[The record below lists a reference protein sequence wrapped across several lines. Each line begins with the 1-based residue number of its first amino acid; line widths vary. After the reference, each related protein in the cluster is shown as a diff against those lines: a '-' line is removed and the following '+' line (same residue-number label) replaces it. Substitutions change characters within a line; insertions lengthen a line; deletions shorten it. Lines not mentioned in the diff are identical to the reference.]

1 MKYNILELY
10 KTMPELHKNNLEK
23 YIIVQGIYD
32 IYPEI
37 SDEEAE
43 LIFNFCDKNMTEN
56 INPQT
61 FSHQLTDLYF
71 KGEIDKKDLENS
83 QNIDIEE
90 VSFFDKI
97 NYFSPITEEKI
108 NEELDKDF

>member
-1 MKYNILELY
+1 MKYSILELY

-43 LIFNFCDKNMTEN
+43 LIFNFC
-56 INPQT
+56 
-61 FSHQLTDLYF
+61 
-71 KGEIDKKDLENS
+71 
-83 QNIDIEE
+83 
-90 VSFFDKI
+90 
-97 NYFSPITEEKI
+97 EKI
-108 NEELDKDF
+108 